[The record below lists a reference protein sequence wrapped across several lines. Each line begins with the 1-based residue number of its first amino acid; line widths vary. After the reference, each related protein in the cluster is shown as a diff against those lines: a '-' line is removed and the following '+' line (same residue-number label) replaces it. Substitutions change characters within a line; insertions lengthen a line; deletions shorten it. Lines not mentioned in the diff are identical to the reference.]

1 MKLER
6 SVRLNPYLLF
16 IVPLMDLVLL
26 LLLLFVVSSTFL
38 VNPGISINLPTSKF
52 RLGPEK
58 NPLIVAITANPIPSV
73 YFQDRQVSLEELG
86 REFDRDH
93 STDRSIVIRADR
105 TAPQGM
111 VVEVMNLCLDR
122 GYSVALAT
130 SPQGP

>member
-26 LLLLFVVSSTFL
+26 FLLLFIVSSTFL
-38 VNPGISINLPTSKF
+38 VNPGISISLPSSQFT
-52 RLGPEK
+52 LGPER
-58 NPLIVAITANPIPSV
+58 NPLIVAITANPIPSI
-73 YFQDRQVSLEELG
+73 FFRDRQVSLEELG
-86 REFDRDH
+86 REFDQDRP
-93 STDRSIVIRADR
+93 TDRSIIIRADR
-105 TAPQGM
+105 MAPQGV

>member
-26 LLLLFVVSSTFL
+26 FLLLFIVSSTFL
-38 VNPGISINLPTSKF
+38 VNPGISISLPASKF
-52 RLGPEK
+52 TLGPERK
-58 NPLIVAITANPIPSV
+58 PLIVAITANPIPTI
-73 YFQDRQVSLEELG
+73 FFRDRQVSLEELG
-86 REFDRDH
+86 REFDRDRL
-93 STDRSIVIRADR
+93 TDRSIIIRADR
-105 TAPQGM
+105 MAPQGV

-130 SPQGP
+130 SPQGS

>member
-16 IVPLMDLVLL
+16 IVPLMDLILL

-52 RLGPEK
+52 TLGPEK
-58 NPLIVAITANPIPSV
+58 NPLIVAITANPIPSI
-73 YFQDRQVSLEELG
+73 YFRDRQVSLEELA
-86 REFDRDH
+86 REFDQDQ

-105 TAPQGM
+105 MAPQGM

-130 SPQGP
+130 SPHGS

>member
-52 RLGPEK
+52 TLGAEK
-58 NPLIVAITANPIPSV
+58 NPLIVAITANPIPSI

-93 STDRSIVIRADR
+93 SSDRSVVIRADR
-105 TAPQGM
+105 MAPQGV

>member
-26 LLLLFVVSSTFL
+26 FLLLFVVSSTFL
-38 VNPGISINLPTSKF
+38 VNPGISISLPTSKF
-52 RLGPEK
+52 TLGPEK
-58 NPLIVAITANPIPSV
+58 NPLIVAITANPIPSI
-73 YFQDRQVSLEELG
+73 YFRDRQVSLDELG
-86 REFDRDH
+86 REFDRDR

-105 TAPQGM
+105 MAPQGV
-111 VVEVMNLCLDR
+111 VVEVMNLCLDH

-130 SPQGP
+130 SPQGS

>member
-26 LLLLFVVSSTFL
+26 FLLLFVVSSTFL
-38 VNPGISINLPTSKF
+38 VNPGINVNLPSSKF
-52 RLGPEK
+52 TLGPER
-58 NPLIVAITANPIPSV
+58 NPLIVAITASPIPSI
-73 YFQDRQVSLEELG
+73 FFRDRQVSLEELG
-86 REFDRDH
+86 REFDQ
-93 STDRSIVIRADR
+93 DRSIDRSIIIRADR
-105 TAPQGM
+105 MAPQGV

-130 SPQGP
+130 SPQGS